1 MSYQQMSVQTPLTLE
16 TIPLGVGLDKALS
29 LSPAEA
35 IDTMTASGMK
45 GRGGAGFP
53 TGLKWKLCAGAPTE
67 DGTRYV
73 ICNADE
79 GEPGTFKDRVVLH
92 QMPDLVFEGM
102 TIAGRAI
109 GSEEGI
115 LYLRGEYL
123 YLLDDLEA
131 ALQRRR
137 DDGLL
142 GKNIQGTGFDFD
154 IRIFLGAGAYVCGEE
169 TALIESIEG
178 RRGESRN
185 RPPYPV
191 ERGLHDKPTIVNNVE
206 TFAWTTAIFAK
217 GAEWFSAIGTD
228 KSTGPKLLSISGDV
242 QRPGVYEFPLGVS
255 INEVLEAAGGAN
267 AKAAIIGGASG
278 TCVPARDFDRAIS
291 YEDVS
296 TGGAVIVVG
305 PWRDLLEVAENLQW
319 FFSDESCGQCT
330 PCRVGCTALLN
341 GIRELRAGTCTP
353 EKLRNYVRL
362 GETMTFAS
370 KCGLGQSAPNV
381 FLSLVEK
388 FNGELMGHIPLSERN
403 PDAKAQNAKAQ
414 KVGAPSATANQPA
427 AVGAAK

>member
-1 MSYQQMSVQTPLTLE
+1 MSETMSVRTPLTLE
-16 TIPLGVGLDKALS
+16 TIPLGVGLDAALAM
-29 LSPAEA
+29 SPAQA
-35 IDTMTASGMK
+35 IATMTESGMK

-53 TGLKWKLCAGAPTE
+53 TGLKWELCANAPTE

-79 GEPGTFKDRVVLH
+79 GEPGTFKDRVVLNELA
-92 QMPDLVFEGM
+92 DLVFEGM

-109 GSEEGI
+109 GSKEGI

-123 YLLDDLEA
+123 YLLDHLEDV
-131 ALQRRR
+131 LSRRR
-137 DDGLL
+137 AAGLL
-142 GKNIQGTGFDFD
+142 GDQIKGTDFSFD

-191 ERGLHDKPTIVNNVE
+191 ERGLHGKPTIVNNVE
-206 TFAWTTAIFAK
+206 TFAWTSAIFAR
-217 GAEWFSAIGTD
+217 GWEWFSSIGTER
-228 KSTGPKLLSISGDV
+228 STGPKLLSISGDV

-255 INEVLEAAGGAN
+255 IAEVLEAAGGIG
-267 AKAAIIGGASG
+267 AKAAIIGGAAG

-296 TGGAVIVVG
+296 TGGAVIVIG
-305 PWRDLLEVAENLQW
+305 PWRDLLDVAENLQW
-319 FFSDESCGQCT
+319 FFADESCGQCT
-330 PCRVGCTALLN
+330 PCRVGCTALLK
-341 GIRELRAGTCTP
+341 GIRDLRAGTCTP
-353 EKLRNYVRL
+353 ERLRDLVAL
-362 GETMTFAS
+362 GQTMTFAS

-381 FLSLVEK
+381 FLSLVDK
-388 FNGELMGHIPLSERN
+388 FESEITGNIPLAVRN
-403 PDAKAQNAKAQ
+403 PDSKSGN
-414 KVGAPSATANQPA
+414 ATATSVTAPVSVA
-427 AVGAAK
+427 S